1 MHVLVTGGAGYIG
14 AHVVDLLLHAD
25 YQVSVIDNLSTG
37 IKSRLDER
45 VNFHEI
51 DIRSESMLDHTF
63 SSEKFN
69 AVIHLA
75 AKKSVSESFLQP
87 EEYNEVNHIAAVNLM
102 NLSRKHGCKRFI
114 FSSTA
119 AVYGNGTGMRVRE
132 SDQLAPISP
141 YGESKARAEEALGKL
156 ASNAKIRFTALRYF
170 NIAGAKS
177 SELRDQNL
185 SNLIPIVIDNLKKGL
200 PPRIFG
206 EDYDTKDG
214 TCVRDYVHVSD
225 IAAAHLKCLE
235 VMDNVD
241 FPSAINIGSSKGY
254 SVREV
259 IECAKRVLESSI
271 EPVVSQRRSGDPAE
285 LLADN
290 ELMRSILSFVPK
302 FDLESI
308 IRSLDE

>member
-14 AHVVDLLLHAD
+14 AHIVDLLLDAD
-25 YQVSVIDNLSTG
+25 YKVSVIDNLSTG
-37 IKSRLDER
+37 VKSRLDVR
-45 VNFHEI
+45 VNLHEI
-51 DIRSESMLDHTF
+51 DIRSESLLDKTLSNEQF
-63 SSEKFN
+63 D

-75 AKKSVSESFLQP
+75 AKKSVSESFLQS
-87 EEYNEVNHIAAVNLM
+87 EEYNEVNHLAAINLM
-102 NLSRKHGCKRFI
+102 KLSRNHGCKRFI

-119 AVYGNGTGMRVRE
+119 AVYGNGTGMRAKE

-141 YGESKARAEEALGKL
+141 YGESKARAEVVLGKL
-156 ASNAKIRFTALRYF
+156 ASDRDISFTALRYF
-170 NIAGAKS
+170 NVAGAKS
-177 SELRDQNL
+177 SKLRDHNL
-185 SNLIPIVIDNLKKGL
+185 SNLIPIVIDDLKKGL

-206 EDYDTKDG
+206 DDYDTKDG

-235 VMDNVD
+235 LIDNID

-259 IECAKRVLESSI
+259 IECAKLVMKSSI
-271 EPVVSQRRSGDPAE
+271 EPVVSHRRSGDPAE

-290 ELMRSILSFVPK
+290 ELMRSILNFVPR

-308 IRSLDE
+308 IRSLYE